1 MHPGQKRAAGT
12 CVVAIAFSRQRDRG
26 AQIETGQHQEPLAE
40 RTNWL
45 QDGAQDEPRAL
56 GPRRPLRHHHSVR
69 HIDNTQPA
77 DRHRG
82 RIAARDKRRDHAVE
96 QRQRQAGTDA
106 AKNRPPRYRFSGDH
120 HGSSDLLIWNG
131 GLRTIP
137 MMRDDQRWL
146 LGAASRTIRRIAG
159 ASKYSTPRPRAY
171 VMSFS
176 ATVVTNSSRRSSNT
190 WR

>member
-1 MHPGQKRAAGT
+1 
-12 CVVAIAFSRQRDRG
+12 
-26 AQIETGQHQEPLAE
+26 
-40 RTNWL
+40 
-45 QDGAQDEPRAL
+45 
-56 GPRRPLRHHHSVR
+56 
-69 HIDNTQPA
+69 
-77 DRHRG
+77 
-82 RIAARDKRRDHAVE
+82 
-96 QRQRQAGTDA
+96 DA

-176 ATVVTNSSRRSSNT
+176 ATVVTNSWRPSVPVSFSAGTFGGGGGGADPRRFSSSHFPRNT
-190 WR
+190 GEVRVAYEVANRTLPCPRSPVRLLSLSVTRRK